1 MKNMISLKKLQNGI
15 LFLSVLFFSLLACS
29 KEDTPVPPANNVPT
43 ANAGAD
49 QTITIPVNTV
59 TLNGSGTDVDGTITS
74 YQWLRIDGPT
84 QYSIAT
90 PTQAQTAVNNLA
102 QGTYQF
108 VLIVTDNQG
117 AKVRDTVTVTVNP
130 KVWTLVFEDNFNA
143 IGNFDNSKWS
153 YCTRNTASWAKY
165 LTSTSDYASLDGSN
179 LLLKM
184 DNKTISGDAVPYHS
198 GGIQTSGKFALKYGK
213 VEVRAKFTGG
223 IGSWPAIWM
232 MPESPVAYGGWPNSG
247 EIDIMEHVNNESV
260 IHQTVHNGAV
270 TNSNGVSSVTK
281 SSAYNV
287 TDFNTYGIIW
297 DENKIEFYLNGVLK
311 NTYNKPANAT
321 SAQWPF
327 DKPFY
332 LILNQSGGAG
342 WPGPITDS
350 NLPFQMQVDWVR
362 ISQ

>member
-1 MKNMISLKKLQNGI
+1 MIRLKKLQNRI
-15 LFLSVLFFSLLACS
+15 LFLSALFFSLLACS
-29 KEDTPVPPANNVPT
+29 KEDTPVPPANSLPT

-49 QTITIPVNTV
+49 QTITMPVNTV
-59 TLNGSGTDVDGTITS
+59 TLNGSGTDVDGTVTS

-90 PTQAQTAVNNLA
+90 ATQAQTTVNNLA

-117 AKVRDTVTVTVNP
+117 ATVRDTVIVTVNP

-143 IGNFDNSKWS
+143 SGSFDNSKWS
-153 YCTRNTASWAKY
+153 YCSRWNPAWAKY

-179 LLLKM
+179 LKLRM
-184 DNKTISGDAVPYHS
+184 DNAIIPGDPVPYHS
-198 GGIQTSGKFALKYGK
+198 GGIETNGKFNFLYGK
-213 VEVRAKFTGG
+213 VEVRAKFTQGA
-223 IGSWPAIWM
+223 GSWPAIWM
-232 MPESPVAYGGWPNSG
+232 MPATPVAYGNWPNSG
-247 EIDIMEHVNNESV
+247 EIDIMEHVNNESL
-260 IHQTVHNGAV
+260 IHQTIHNGAV
-270 TNSNGVSSVTK
+270 ADSNGGSSATK
-281 SSAYNV
+281 SSGYNAA
-287 TDFNTYGIIW
+287 DFNTYGIIW
-297 DENKIEFYLNGVLK
+297 TVNKIEFYLNDGLQY
-311 NTYNKPANAT
+311 TYNKPANAT

-350 NLPFQMQVDWVR
+350 NLPFQMQVDWIR

>member
-1 MKNMISLKKLQNGI
+1 MISLKKLKNRI
-15 LFLSVLFFSLLACS
+15 VFLSVLSMPLLACS
-29 KEDTPVPPANNVPT
+29 KEDTPASHVNNVPT

-49 QTITIPVNTV
+49 QTITLPVNTV
-59 TLNGSGTDVDGTITS
+59 TLNGSGTDVDGTIKS
-74 YQWLRIDGPT
+74 YQWSRIDGPT

-90 PTQAQTAVNNLA
+90 PTEAQTAVNNLA

-108 VLIVTDNQG
+108 VLVVTDNQG
-117 AKVRDTVTVTVNP
+117 AEMRDTVTVTVNS
-130 KVWTLVFEDNFNA
+130 KVWTLVFEDNFNTT
-143 IGNFDNSKWS
+143 GSFDNSKWH
-153 YCTRNTASWAKY
+153 YCPRGTPSWAKY
-165 LTSTSDYASLDGSN
+165 LTSTPDYASLDGSN
-179 LLLKM
+179 LVLKM

-198 GGIQTSGKFALKYGK
+198 GGIQTSGKFAFKYGK
-213 VEVRAKFTGG
+213 VEVRAKFTQG

-260 IHQTVHNGAV
+260 IHQTIHNGTV
-270 TNSNGVSSVTK
+270 TNSNGASSATK
-281 SSAYNV
+281 SSRYNAA
-287 TDFNTYGIIW
+287 DFNTYGIIW
-297 DENKIEFYLNGVLK
+297 EENKIEFYLNGVLQY
-311 NTYNKPANAT
+311 TYNKPANAT

-332 LILNQSGGAG
+332 LILNQAGGSG

>member
-1 MKNMISLKKLQNGI
+1 MKNRISLKKLQNGI
-15 LFLSVLFFSLLACS
+15 LFSSVMSLSLLACS
-29 KEDTPVPPANNVPT
+29 KEVTPVPPENKAPT

-49 QTITIPVNTV
+49 QTITVNTV
-59 TLNGSGTDVDGTITS
+59 TLNGSGTDVDGTIKS
-74 YQWLRIDGPT
+74 YEWSRIDGPT
-84 QYSIAT
+84 QYTIAT
-90 PTQAQTAVNNLA
+90 STQAQTVINNLA

-117 AKVRDTVTVTVNP
+117 AKTQDTVTITVSLA
-130 KVWTLVFEDNFNA
+130 KIWTLVFEDNFNA
-143 IGNFDNSKWS
+143 TGSFDTSKWS
-153 YCTRNTASWAKY
+153 YCTRNTSNWAKY

-179 LLLKM
+179 LVLKM

-198 GGIQTSGKFALKYGK
+198 GGIQTSGKVAFKYGK
-213 VEVRAKFTGG
+213 VEVRAKFTQGA
-223 IGSWPAIWM
+223 GSWPAVWM

-247 EIDIMEHVNNESV
+247 EIDIMEHVNNENV

-281 SSAYNV
+281 SSSYNV
-287 TDFNTYGIIW
+287 NDYNTYGIIW
-297 DENKIEFYLNGVLK
+297 QESKIEFYLNGVLTS
-311 NTYNKPANAT
+311 TYNKPANAT

-350 NLPFQMQVDWVR
+350 NLPFQMRVDWVR

>member
-1 MKNMISLKKLQNGI
+1 MKNRISLKKLQNGI
-15 LFLSVLFFSLLACS
+15 LFLSVMSLSLLACS
-29 KEDTPVPPANNVPT
+29 KEVTPVPPENKAPT
-43 ANAGAD
+43 ANAGVD
-49 QTITIPVNTV
+49 QTITVNTV
-59 TLNGSGTDVDGTITS
+59 TLNGSGTDVDGTIKS
-74 YQWLRIDGPT
+74 YEWSRIDGPT
-84 QYSIAT
+84 QYTIAT
-90 PTQAQTAVNNLA
+90 STQAQTVINNLA

-117 AKVRDTVTVTVNP
+117 AKAQDTVTVTVSLA
-130 KVWTLVFEDNFNA
+130 KIWTLVFEDNFNTT
-143 IGNFDNSKWS
+143 GSFDTSKWS
-153 YCTRNTASWAKY
+153 YCTRNTSSWAKY

-198 GGIQTSGKFALKYGK
+198 GGIQTSGKVAFTYGK
-213 VEVRAKFTGG
+213 VEVRAKFTQGA
-223 IGSWPAIWM
+223 GSWPAIWM
-232 MPESPVAYGGWPNSG
+232 MPATPNAYGSWPNSG

-281 SSAYNV
+281 SSSYNV
-287 TDFNTYGIIW
+287 NDYNTYGIIW
-297 DENKIEFYLNGVLK
+297 QESKIEFYLNGVLTS
-311 NTYNKPANAT
+311 TYNKPANAT

>member
-1 MKNMISLKKLQNGI
+1 MKNRISLKKIQNGI
-15 LFLSVLFFSLLACS
+15 LFLSVMSLSLSACS
-29 KEDTPVPPANNVPT
+29 KEDTPVPPENKAPT

-49 QTITIPVNTV
+49 QTITVNTV
-59 TLNGSGTDVDGTITS
+59 TLNGSGTDVDGTIKS
-74 YQWLRIDGPT
+74 YEWLRIDGPT
-84 QYSIAT
+84 QYSIAA
-90 PTQAQTAVNNLA
+90 PTQAQTAVNNLT

-108 VLIVTDNQG
+108 VLIVTDNLG
-117 AKVRDTVTVTVNP
+117 AKVRDTVTVIVNP

-143 IGNFDNSKWS
+143 TGNFDTSKWS
-153 YCTRNTASWAKY
+153 YCSRNNASWAKY

-184 DNKTISGDAVPYHS
+184 DNKTISNDAVPYHS
-198 GGIQTSGKFALKYGK
+198 GGIETNGKVAFTYGK
-213 VEVRAKFTGG
+213 VEVRAKFTQGQ
-223 IGSWPAIWM
+223 GSWPAIWM
-232 MPESPVAYGGWPNSG
+232 MPATPNAYGSWPNSG
-247 EIDIMEHVNNESV
+247 EIDIMEHVNNENV

-270 TNSNGVSSVTK
+270 TNSSGVSSVTK
-281 SSAYNV
+281 SSSYIASDY
-287 TDFNTYGIIW
+287 NTYGIIW
-297 DENKIEFYLNGVLK
+297 QENKIEFYLNGVLTS
-311 NTYNKPANAT
+311 TYNKPANAT